1 MTGESLALRGCAPT
15 PLASYLKALG
25 VLRLVSSPANHVSGK
40 AADPHARGWWE
51 NECFHLR
58 TTLGRDAL
66 LSFFLHDYA
75 PSPIIAPWNGRA
87 GFLEGD
93 AGEESSR
100 GGALLMR
107 AIEHS
112 ECRRLES
119 MRSTVGLLRNNAHLG
134 EYNRLRALAKRL
146 KEASKSLKG
155 EEKKRNDA
163 ERARVEK
170 EAKAVKSLL
179 LPSLRSETAA
189 HHVAYIDACY
199 VLTAEEAA
207 APLLGSGGNDGSRD
221 FGVNF
226 AESLGHLVD
235 FGDGSPTTRAHTELE
250 SALLDIVRRAET
262 RGSMGQFS
270 PGQGGPNGTIGYEGY
285 NPLNAWDIVLAL
297 EGTVA
302 FAGALTR
309 QWGATGG
316 SRAAFP
322 FTFEPT
328 GAGTGSLSSEDPNR
342 PRGEFWTPLWTKPV
356 TFSEAAAIF
365 AEGRLTVGERTA
377 RNGLDAARSVARIG
391 AARGIG
397 GFERYSIIQPDSK
410 TPYQATPLGRLHT
423 PDRPR
428 EDLVAD
434 LDAGDWLSR
443 ARRLAGN
450 RKTSPARARQAM
462 RRLEDALFE
471 MTVAN
476 RESDGTRNALMALG
490 GLVSWLAS
498 SPAARKDSRPPPLLS
513 PDWLLNADDGSA
525 EFRVAAALA
534 ALGLPAPARP
544 ARQTDAEPEIAQA
557 ADGGADAESTT
568 ARETPGDEDPADAPG
583 RPRPGAAPPMAA
595 HFAPLD
601 EGRFFYRGNLGTR
614 RAWSV
619 GDTPP
624 AVVWSAGPLVPN
636 LIAVLERRLVEASTR
651 GLADKPLAGA
661 TAARL
666 ADVAAFLSPDF
677 DDARCAALL
686 AGLVWA
692 RPARLRSAAGPTGSA
707 PVPFAYAALKPL
719 FTPHAALRA
728 AGTLPP
734 AARLPVPPALL
745 ARLRAGG
752 GSRDGRATDTAVR
765 LAMARARASGLPT
778 PFADARSGSRGSASE
793 GGRMGAGVSADRLAA
808 ALLIPIGERGLS
820 ALIER
825 AYPDAPTD
833 DDQDHATATTA
844 AGGLDVGGE
853 VQGERD

>member
-1 MTGESLALRGCAPT
+1 MEAGMTGEPLALRGCAPT

-25 VLRLVSSPANHVSGK
+25 VLRLVSSPANH
-40 AADPHARGWWE
+40 AAGAAAAPHARGWWE

-66 LSFFLHDYA
+66 LRFFLHDYA

-93 AGEESSR
+93 AGETSSR
-100 GGALLMR
+100 GGAVLMR
-107 AIEHS
+107 AVENS
-112 ECRRLES
+112 ECRRLEL
-119 MRSTVGLLRNNAHLG
+119 MRSTVASLRNNAHLA
-134 EYNRLRALAKRL
+134 EYNRLRAHAKRL
-146 KEASKSLKG
+146 QDASKSLKG

-163 ERARVEK
+163 HKSRVEK
-170 EAKAVKSLL
+170 AAKTVKSLL
-179 LPSLRSETAA
+179 LPSLRSETATD
-189 HHVAYIDACY
+189 HVGYIDACY
-199 VLTAEEAA
+199 VLTTEEAA

-226 AESLGHLVD
+226 AEKLQELVD
-235 FGDGSPTTRAHTELE
+235 FGDGSPTARARTELE
-250 SALLDIVRRAET
+250 SALLDVARRAQEH
-262 RGSMGQFS
+262 GSMGQFS
-270 PGQGGPNGTIGYEGY
+270 PGQGGPNGTTGYEGY
-285 NPLNAWDIVLAL
+285 NPLNAWDVVLAM
-297 EGTVA
+297 EGTMA

-309 QWGATGG
+309 QWGTTGG

-328 GAGTGSLSSEDPNR
+328 GAGAGSLSSEDPNR
-342 PRGEFWTPLWTKPV
+342 PRGEVWTPVWTKPA

-377 RNGLDAARSVARIG
+377 RTGLDAARSVARIG

-410 TPYQATPLGRLHT
+410 MPYQATPLGRFNT

-428 EDLVAD
+428 RDLVSD

-450 RKTSPARARQAM
+450 KKTAPARAGQAM

-476 RESDGTRNALMALG
+476 LESDGARNALMALG
-490 GLVSWLAS
+490 SLVGWLAS
-498 SPAARKDSRPPPLLS
+498 NPTARKELRPPPLIS
-513 PDWLLNADDGSA
+513 PDWLQRADDGSA

-534 ALGLPAPARP
+534 ALGLPALPRP
-544 ARQTDAEPEIAQA
+544 AQQAGAQDAEAA
-557 ADGGADAESTT
+557 HHAGDRADGESTT
-568 ARETPGDEDPADAPG
+568 APETPAGEDSAGAPG
-583 RPRPGAAPPMAA
+583 RARSDAATPMVA

-601 EGRFFYRGNLGTR
+601 ERSFVYRGNFGTR
-614 RAWSV
+614 RAWSA

-624 AVVWSAGPLVPN
+624 TVVWGAGPLVPN
-636 LIAVLERRLVEASTR
+636 LIAVLERRLVEASSR
-651 GLADKPLAGA
+651 GLEDKQLAGA

-666 ADVAAFLSPDF
+666 ADVAAFLSADF

-692 RPARLRSAAGPTGSA
+692 RPARLRSATGPSGAS

-719 FTPHAALRA
+719 FTPDAALRA
-728 AGTLPP
+728 AGVLPA
-734 AARLPVPPALL
+734 AARLPVPPGPI

-752 GSRDGRATDTAVR
+752 GSRDGRATDAAVR
-765 LAMARARASGLPT
+765 LALARARASGLPA
-778 PFADARSGSRGSASE
+778 PFAASRPGLRGSALE
-793 GGRMGAGVSADRLAA
+793 AGRMGAGVPADRLAA
-808 ALLIPIGERGLS
+808 ALLIPIGDRGLS
-820 ALIER
+820 ALLER
-825 AYPDAPTD
+825 AYPSAPTD
-833 DDQDHATATTA
+833 DDHLTTEDTTHGA
-844 AGGLDVGGE
+844 
-853 VQGERD
+853 